1 MSTKTDEKLRIV
13 KVSERNFDD
22 FFELVRKLAEFE
34 HLAPPDGKA
43 KARMKKHAF
52 QDHPYYEA
60 YLGRIGGRAV
70 GYAIFF
76 LSYSSFLGKPT
87 LYLEDVFVL
96 EEHRGK
102 GYGRLFFD
110 FLFREANKRK
120 CGRMEW
126 CALNWNKSAIRF
138 YEKLGAGKQK
148 EWTYFRLDEK
158 KLELLAKG
166 RPQKNTATL
175 QVSRIRAL

>member
-1 MSTKTDEKLRIV
+1 MSMKPDAKLKIERV
-13 KVSERNFDD
+13 RERNFDE
-22 FFELVRKLAEFE
+22 FFALILKLAEFE
-34 HLAPPDGKA
+34 HLTPPDRKA

-60 YLGRIGGRAV
+60 YLGRIGGKAV
-70 GYAIFF
+70 GYTIFF

-110 FLFREANKRK
+110 FLFREAKKRK
-120 CGRMEW
+120 
-126 CALNWNKSAIRF
+126 
-138 YEKLGAGKQK
+138 
-148 EWTYFRLDEK
+148 
-158 KLELLAKG
+158 
-166 RPQKNTATL
+166 
-175 QVSRIRAL
+175 

>member
-1 MSTKTDEKLRIV
+1 MNMKPRLPLRIERV
-13 KVSERNFDD
+13 RERNFDE

-34 HLAPPDGKA
+34 RLAPPDGKA
-43 KARMKKHAF
+43 KARMKRHALR
-52 QDHPYYEA
+52 DHPYYEA

-102 GYGRLFFD
+102 GYGRMFFD
-110 FLFREANKRK
+110 FFFREAKKRK

-126 CALNWNKSAIRF
+126 CALNWNTPAIAF
-138 YEKLGAGKQK
+138 YEKLGARKQE

-158 KLELLAKG
+158 KIDRLGKKDSLK
-166 RPQKNTATL
+166 TL
-175 QVSRIRAL
+175 

>member
-1 MSTKTDEKLRIV
+1 MSMKPNARLKI
-13 KVSERNFDD
+13 ERVHEQNFDE
-22 FFELVRKLAEFE
+22 FFALILKLAEFE
-34 HLAPPDGKA
+34 HLTPPDRKA

-60 YLGRIGGRAV
+60 YLGRIGGKAV
-70 GYAIFF
+70 GYTIFF

-96 EEHRGK
+96 DEHRGK
-102 GYGRLFFD
+102 GYGRRFFD
-110 FLFREANKRK
+110 FLFREAKKRG

-126 CALNWNKSAIRF
+126 CALNWNKSAIEF
-138 YEKLGAGKQK
+138 YEKLGACKQK

-158 KLELLAKG
+158 KLELLGKE
-166 RPQKNTATL
+166 K
-175 QVSRIRAL
+175 